1 MSFKICINEPK
12 TRKSYQIEKEAP
24 SLIGLKVGSKFDG
37 GMVGLD
43 GFTLQM
49 TGGSDKCGFPMRPE
63 IPGTARKKILLRK
76 GIGFSG
82 IKKTKKGKKKIKG
95 MRKRKF
101 VCGNQV
107 SSDIVQINCKIL
119 EGDGDIALIV
129 GLKKQEKSEDKK
141 EKTEKSL
148 SETTK

>member
-12 TRKSYQIEKEAP
+12 TRKSYQIEKDTP

-82 IKKTKKGKKKIKG
+82 FKKFKKGKKKVKG
-95 MRKRKF
+95 LRKRKF

-107 SSDIVQINCKIL
+107 SESIIQVNCKIISG
-119 EGDGDIALIV
+119 EGDIAMIL
-129 GLKKQEKSEDKK
+129 GLKKEEPKEGEKK
-141 EKTEKSL
+141 EEAPKEEK
-148 SETTK
+148 KA